1 MAITAFKDQPLLQG
15 SGSRVTQTSEFLR
28 ELVLES
34 CCLVMNFSGAAN
46 GTFLF
51 VVLDQTIQFHEVVYN
66 L

>member
-15 SGSRVTQTSEFLR
+15 SEFLR

-51 VVLDQTIQFHEVVYN
+51 VVLDQTIQFHEVVNN